1 MSELSRLAAALGGLP
16 VLGCLEGSPAAEAG
30 MRYGDILLALDDMPI
45 SSWNDFIEARSKS
58 KGGFVARIFR
68 EGEELAITVVLRTQ
82 YPKAGEVLG
91 ELVGRQISAE
101 GGVDS
106 EGEPN

>member
-1 MSELSRLAAALGGLP
+1 MNDLSRLAAALNGLP

-30 MRYGDILLALDDMPI
+30 MRYGDILLALDDVPI
-45 SSWNDFIEARSKS
+45 TSWNDFIEARSHS

-68 EGEELAITVVLRTQ
+68 DGEELDIKVVLRTT

-91 ELVGRQISAE
+91 ELAGRRIARE
-101 GGVDS
+101 GGVDD
-106 EGEPN
+106 GEPN

>member
-1 MSELSRLAAALGGLP
+1 MNDLSRLAAALGGLP

-45 SSWNDFIEARSKS
+45 KTWNDFIEARSRS

-68 EGEELAITVVLRTQ
+68 DGEEIDIKVVLRAI
-82 YPKAGEVLG
+82 YPRAGEVLG
-91 ELVGRQISAE
+91 ELAGRHLAQA
-101 GGVDS
+101 GGVDN
-106 EGEPN
+106 GEPN